1 MSLNENGIV
10 QVAAT
15 DVSTGAQANTTIAR
29 EYLANGGAS
38 GDAAD
43 RMAATMQIE

>member
-15 DVSTGAQANTTIAR
+15 DVSTGTQANTTIAR

-38 GDAAD
+38 GGAAD
-43 RMAATMQIE
+43 RMAATMQID